1 MGPSFGDMFGMTFV
15 IMAVVGVITLA
26 SFAFVGF
33 FVYRLFAQGAKNRA
47 ILQTGLPAYAVVLQL
62 ADTGTRVN
70 DNPQVQIVL
79 EVRPHDRPPFQA
91 VATTIVPI
99 IARPR
104 VQPGQ
109 TVTVRYNPQ
118 NPQEVALE
126 M

>member
-1 MGPSFGDMFGMTFV
+1 MQPNFGDMFGFSFL
-15 IMAVVGVITLA
+15 IMGVVAVITLA
-26 SFAFVGF
+26 SVAFAGF
-33 FVYRLFAQGAKNRA
+33 FVYRIFAQGAKNRA

-70 DNPQVQIVL
+70 DNPQVHILL

-91 VATTIVPI
+91 QATTIVPM
-99 IARPR
+99 IALAR
-104 VQPGQ
+104 VQPGA